1 MFGITCF
8 VDNELLIGKVLIKLY
23 IPGSFW
29 KCWLSGYIGP
39 CSHGNLHMEL
49 SFSCHLKAY
58 IFSNSPQ
65 YMSLKQ
71 CNLGTSKNTVAI
83 KYLFSDFNYLLDP
96 VVTHFC
102 LVVLRLSV
110 PGTMVSEGI
119 SNLLYNLSSRKR
131 MTLWVDVPFSLWAS
145 HDIWEITTGSFVSLP
160 LLLRN

>member
-29 KCWLSGYIGP
+29 KYWLSGYTGP
-39 CSHGNLHMEL
+39 CSHGNLHMER

-65 YMSLKQ
+65 YMPLKQ
-71 CNLGTSKNTVAI
+71 CNLGTSKYTMAI
-83 KYLFSDFNYLLDP
+83 KYLFIDLNYLLGP
-96 VVTHFC
+96 AVTHFC

-119 SNLLYNLSSRKR
+119 SNLLYNLSPRKR
-131 MTLWVDVPFSLWAS
+131 MTPWVDVPFCLWAS
-145 HDIWEITTGSFVSLP
+145 HGVWEVIVGSLDSLP